1 MKNEH
6 IDIFDLIEELA
17 EKNNASHVVK
27 FLKQLVHEQSE
38 SNWKRIDA
46 YGQQYNK
53 IYNETYQHSDS
64 STENKNNEENEYE
77 SVESGVYSSE

>member
-6 IDIFDLIEELA
+6 IDIFELIEEVA

-38 SNWKRIDA
+38 SNWKRPYSPDWCLH
-46 YGQQYNK
+46 QS
-53 IYNETYQHSDS
+53 HSK
-64 STENKNNEENEYE
+64 STERLDVKFNRIRNPSQNK
-77 SVESGVYSSE
+77 